1 MQCIVDCVCDAWKSC
16 EVAAPAAEF
25 KSLNF
30 QLLFLE
36 DEMQELLL
44 SDGTD
49 TASTKISIKFRIRVA
64 KFETFLRQK
73 QLELSWLG
81 DVSEIAAQGQA

>member
-1 MQCIVDCVCDAWKSC
+1 MYCECMQCIVDRVCDAWESC
-16 EVAAPAAEF
+16 EVAAAEF

-36 DEMQELLL
+36 DEMQQLLL
-44 SDGTD
+44 SYGTD
-49 TASTKISIKFRIRVA
+49 TASTKKNIKFRIRVA

-73 QLELSWLG
+73 QLELS
-81 DVSEIAAQGQA
+81 